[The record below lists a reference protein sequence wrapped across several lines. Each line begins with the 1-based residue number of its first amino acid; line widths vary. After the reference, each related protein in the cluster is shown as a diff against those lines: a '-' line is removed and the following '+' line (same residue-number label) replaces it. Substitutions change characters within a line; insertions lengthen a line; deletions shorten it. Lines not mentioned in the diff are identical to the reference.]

1 MVYSYKTV
9 SHIGK
14 RAKNEDD
21 FFPREHGLNTDLFIV
36 CDGLGGHGDGDLAA
50 SFVADHLASELNSMK
65 TLNAEKARK
74 ALFKVDANLKR
85 YAQQVGNPKM
95 GTTTAFIKTNRSAAL
110 LGWVGDS
117 RVYHLRDGKILFR
130 SSDHSMIELFRQ
142 NGQLADEDVD
152 SFPLRHII
160 WQALG
165 QHHNDLQPALEYV
178 PQVQPGDRFFLATDG
193 LTNSCDDTFLS
204 ELLMQDPD
212 AVMTTLTEKCTK
224 TATDNFTFTLITA
237 Q

>member
-21 FFPREHGLNTDLFIV
+21 FFPREHGVNTDLFIV

-50 SFVADHLASELNSMK
+50 SFVADHLALELKKMK
-65 TLNAEKARK
+65 TLNADKARK
-74 ALFKVDANLKR
+74 ALFKVDTNLKR

-95 GTTTAFIKTNRSAAL
+95 GSTAAFIKTTSQSAL
-110 LGWVGDS
+110 IGWVGDS
-117 RVYHLRDGKILFR
+117 RVYHFRNGQILFR
-130 SSDHSMIELFRQ
+130 SADHSMAELFLQ
-142 NGQLADEDVD
+142 NGQLSAEDVD
-152 SFPLRHII
+152 TFPLKHII

-165 QHHNDLQPALEYV
+165 QHHSDLQPALEYV
-178 PQVQPGDRFFLATDG
+178 PEVQSGDRFLLATDG

-224 TATDNFTFTLITA
+224 TATDNFTFTVITA